1 MNLRAIKRN
10 IPFVATAS
18 VCLLL
23 FLFASLRYK
32 GFLKLPYLLGF
43 ISDDAYLGIAAIGL
57 TFVILTGGIDL
68 SVGGVIGLT
77 SISLALLVEKHH
89 MNPMYAIPLV
99 LVGGVLF
106 GTLMGC
112 LIHFYLLPP
121 FLVTL
126 AGMFLVRGLAFVFN
140 QESIQL
146 TDQMLGGHSASHSLI
161 VFNSTIKIPLANT
174 SIPGTTLIYFV
185 IFLIALV
192 VAQFTKFG
200 RNVYALGGN
209 EHSAALMGLPVARTK
224 IGVYVISSLCSTL
237 AGIVHLLYNVKGD
250 PTSGTGLELDAI
262 AAVVIGGTL
271 LSGGVGYIAGTIIGV
286 LILSIIQAIINF
298 EGSLNSWWTRIA
310 IGMLLLLFILL
321 QKLIQAKKFK
331 TAGTFQKT

>member
-1 MNLRAIKRN
+1 MNLRTIKRN

-32 GFLKLPYLLGF
+32 GFLRLPYLVGF
-43 ISDDAYLGIAAIGL
+43 VSDDAYLGVAAIGL

-77 SISLALLVEKHH
+77 SISMAMLVETHH
-89 MNPMYAIPLV
+89 MNPAVAVPLV
-99 LVGGVLF
+99 LVGGMLF
-106 GTLMGC
+106 GGLMGC
-112 LIHFYLLPP
+112 LIHYYMLPS

-126 AGMFLVRGLAFVFN
+126 AGMFLARGLAFVLHE
-140 QESIQL
+140 ESIQL
-146 TDQMLGGHSASHSLI
+146 MTKLTT
-161 VFNSTIKIPLANT
+161 FNSIFKVPVSTTA
-174 SIPGTTLIYFV
+174 IPGTTLIYFLV
-185 IFLIALV
+185 FLIALAI
-192 VAQFTKFG
+192 AQFTKFG
-200 RNVYALGGN
+200 RNIYALGGN
-209 EHSAALMGLPVARTK
+209 EQSATLMGLPVARTK
-224 IGVYVISSLCSTL
+224 IGAYVISSFCATL
-237 AGIVHLLYNVKGD
+237 AGVLHVLYYGKGD
-250 PTSGTGLELDAI
+250 PTAGTGLELDAI

-286 LILSIIQAIINF
+286 LILGIIQAIITF
-298 EGSLNSWWTRIA
+298 QTLNSALTRIA

-331 TAGTFQKT
+331 TAGTFQSK

>member
-10 IPFVATAS
+10 IPFVATVS
-18 VCLLL
+18 VCVLL
-23 FLFASLRYK
+23 FLFASLRFK
-32 GFLKLPYLLGF
+32 GFLKLPYFVGF
-43 ISDDAYLGIAAIGL
+43 ISDDAFLGIAAIGL

-77 SISLALLVEKHH
+77 SVSLALLVETHH
-89 MNPMYAIPLV
+89 MNPAIAIPLV
-99 LVGGVLF
+99 LLVGALF
-106 GTLMGC
+106 GGLMGC
-112 LIHFYLLPP
+112 LIQFYGLPP

-126 AGMFLVRGLAFVFN
+126 AGMFLVRGIGFVLN

-146 TDQMLGGHSASHSLI
+146 TSHLTT
-161 VFNSTIKIPLANT
+161 FNSDFKLPLANT
-174 SIPGTTLIYFV
+174 AIPGTTLIYLFIFV
-185 IFLIALV
+185 AALII
-192 VAQFTKFG
+192 AQFTKFG

-209 EHSAALMGLPVARTK
+209 EQSMMLMGLPVAWTK
-224 IGVYVISSLCSTL
+224 IGVYVISSFCATL
-237 AGIVHLLYNVKGD
+237 AGVVHVLYNVKGD
-250 PTSGTGLELDAI
+250 PTAGTGLELDAI

-271 LSGGVGYIAGTIIGV
+271 LNGGVGYIAGTIVGV

-298 EGSLNSWWTRIA
+298 EGTLNSWWTRIA

-331 TAGTFQKT
+331 TASTFQKT

>member
-1 MNLRAIKRN
+1 MNLRTIKRN

-18 VCLLL
+18 VCILL

-32 GFLKLPYLLGF
+32 GFLKLPYFIGF
-43 ISDDAYLGIAAIGL
+43 VSDDASLGIAAIGL

-68 SVGGVIGLT
+68 SVGSVIGLT
-77 SISLALLVEKHH
+77 SISLALLVETHH
-89 MNPMYAIPLV
+89 MSPAIAIPLV
-99 LVGGVLF
+99 LTGGIVF
-106 GTLMGC
+106 GALMGC
-112 LIHFYLLPP
+112 LIQFYALPP

-146 TDQMLGGHSASHSLI
+146 TQHLTD
-161 VFNSTIKIPLANT
+161 FNSVLKLPIANT
-174 SIPGTTLIYFV
+174 AVPGTTLIYLL
-185 IFLIALV
+185 IFLAALIL
-192 VAQFTKFG
+192 AQFTKFG

-209 EHSAALMGLPVARTK
+209 EQSMMLMGLPVGQTK
-224 IGVYVISSLCSTL
+224 IGVYVISSFCSTL
-237 AGIVHLLYNVKGD
+237 AGVVHVLYNVKGD
-250 PTSGTGLELDAI
+250 PTAGTGLELDAI

-271 LSGGVGYIAGTIIGV
+271 LSGGVGYLAGTIVGV

-298 EGSLNSWWTRIA
+298 EGTLNSWWTRIA